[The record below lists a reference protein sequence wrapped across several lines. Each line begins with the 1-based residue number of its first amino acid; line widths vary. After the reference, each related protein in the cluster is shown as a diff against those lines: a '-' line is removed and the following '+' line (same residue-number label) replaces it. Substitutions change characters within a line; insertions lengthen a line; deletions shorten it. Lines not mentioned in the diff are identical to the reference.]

1 MSKVHPKRTGWL
13 PMFDLS
19 GRVAVV
25 TGGSRGIGRAISLLL
40 AGHGARVVVNYRSN
54 ARAAQATARE
64 ITACGGECITVQA
77 DVSKPEEVHHL
88 MDEALEAYGRIDILV
103 NNAGLTRDDLL
114 MRMSEEKWNR
124 VLDANL
130 HSAFLCTRAALRPM
144 VRQRWGRVIS
154 ISSAGG
160 IVGNPGQANYAAAK
174 AGLIGLTKAVAKE
187 VASRNITANAIAP
200 GFVETESTRNLTDA
214 QRKDILE
221 MIPLGRSAKPD
232 EIAPAVL
239 FLASEEAAYITGH
252 VLNVDG
258 GVVMH

>member
-1 MSKVHPKRTGWL
+1 
-13 PMFDLS
+13 MFDLS

-40 AGHGARVVVNYRSN
+40 ARHGARVVVNYRSD
-54 ARAAQATARE
+54 ARAAEATARE
-64 ITACGGECITVQA
+64 ITACAGECITVQA
-77 DVSKPEEVHHL
+77 DVSRPEEVHRL
-88 MDEALEAYGRIDILV
+88 MDEALEALGRIDILV
-103 NNAGLTRDDLL
+103 NNAGLNDDDLL
-114 MRMSEEKWNR
+114 VRMSEEKWNR
-124 VLDANL
+124 VLGANL

-144 VRQRWGRVIS
+144 IRQRWGRIIS

-160 IVGNPGQANYAAAK
+160 IVGNAGQANYAAAK

-187 VASRNITANAIAP
+187 VASRNVTANAIAP
-200 GFVETESTRNLTDA
+200 GFVETDSTRNLTDA
-214 QRKDILE
+214 QRKAILE
-221 MIPLGRSAKPD
+221 MIPLGRAAKPE